1 MSTQRLQTHFSPNRT
16 LKPTEPTLHRTSNAE
31 REREERGASE
41 GARRPRRPYLVLDP
55 LDAVEDDGAVPALDV
70 VEAVH
75 GGVHGGA
82 AEHGDL
88 DQRAGPRRGRR
99 DPAAALHVHPRRGGR
114 RWRRSWRYVEEG
126 GRARRRRWSAAGRR
140 GG

>member
-1 MSTQRLQTHFSPNRT
+1 M
-16 LKPTEPTLHRTSNAE
+16 
-31 REREERGASE
+31 GASE
-41 GARRPRRPYLVLDP
+41 KGRRPRRPYLVLDP

-99 DPAAALHVHPRRGGR
+99 DPAAALHVHPRRARAWGR
-114 RWRRSWRYVEEG
+114 RRRRSWRYVEEEVERWG
-126 GRARRRRWSAAGRR
+126 EARRLGFSRGVSLRR
-140 GG
+140 GNGEARP